1 MRFSIV
7 CLDGSRR
14 DGSVDDYNARGEHS
28 RNHYNNYNDRG
39 SGGHRGNNGAG
50 GYRSGGGQRGNDRRS
65 NEIRTKQQTGD
76 YDSNFREQPVT
87 TDGAEGNTRS
97 TGAGDGIRERTSI
110 DRDSTSS
117 TEGGANQR
125 RRRKAKNSY
134 PHTSKNLFCNLL
146 YFFNHQQK
154 KSCIQILCTF
164 VSFLFYL

>member
-1 MRFSIV
+1 MY
-7 CLDGSRR
+7 CLDGNRR

-39 SGGHRGNNGAG
+39 SGGHRGNGGGGGG
-50 GYRSGGGQRGNDRRS
+50 GYRSGGGGQRGNDRRS
-65 NEIRTKQQTGD
+65 NDIRTKQSGD
-76 YDSNFREQPVT
+76 YDSNYREPVT

-97 TGAGDGIRERTSI
+97 TGGDAIRERTSI

-134 PHTSKNLFCNLL
+134 PHASKNLFLL
-146 YFFNHQQK
+146 CK
-154 KSCIQILCTF
+154 
-164 VSFLFYL
+164 FLP